1 MVLQWVGTLT
11 APWWTRVVSE
21 RDRKFL
27 RLCGTI
33 RPLTGASF
41 RYHLMMIFGGAELL
55 MELMDLI
62 TDQPEFDA
70 TWLDFCKLYNG
81 TDAQ

>member
-1 MVLQWVGTLT
+1 
-11 APWWTRVVSE
+11 
-21 RDRKFL
+21 
-27 RLCGTI
+27 
-33 RPLTGASF
+33 
-41 RYHLMMIFGGAELL
+41 MMIFGGAELL

-81 TDAQ
+81 TDAQSLTNGTLRP